1 MKKFSLFCSAALL
14 LLLSTTVSAQRPDA
28 RTSVSD
34 LYGLKIESG
43 DSLVFCRT
51 IPFLAAPVSKR
62 ENTVRVRNGADETI
76 PVGSPARTLYL
87 LGMINDGWD
96 SGLAHWGEHFELR
109 ETREDQVQ
117 IGTSIGEI
125 EIRYADGSSD
135 RIPMIVGSTIW
146 FFNQWKNPSHNAGRV
161 IREPFASRPEYM
173 QVLRDALQ
181 VRETGEYMEAGDSYR
196 AYYLPVT
203 PRELPIE
210 SIVVHNNTEKRG
222 EILISGITLQ
232 LPRGAKPTERLT
244 AFGKRTVMKGDLQP
258 AFATDDIPDFGPKLE
273 ALSDILYT
281 SLDDLPKKV
290 ERIDFPQGFKGTG
303 IRFLSDSVEGDM
315 LSNIWVANLTNID
328 EKFDPATG
336 CFYETGVGSPFYG
349 GYQGIGTWEPIGIY
363 REPYSR
369 TSDHYVRQALR
380 CIDNPQRLTSYVDYC
395 DKWLYF

>member
-181 VRETGEYMEAGDSYR
+181 VRETGE
-196 AYYLPVT
+196 
-203 PRELPIE
+203 
-210 SIVVHNNTEKRG
+210 
-222 EILISGITLQ
+222 
-232 LPRGAKPTERLT
+232 
-244 AFGKRTVMKGDLQP
+244 
-258 AFATDDIPDFGPKLE
+258 
-273 ALSDILYT
+273 
-281 SLDDLPKKV
+281 
-290 ERIDFPQGFKGTG
+290 
-303 IRFLSDSVEGDM
+303 
-315 LSNIWVANLTNID
+315 
-328 EKFDPATG
+328 
-336 CFYETGVGSPFYG
+336 
-349 GYQGIGTWEPIGIY
+349 
-363 REPYSR
+363 
-369 TSDHYVRQALR
+369 
-380 CIDNPQRLTSYVDYC
+380 
-395 DKWLYF
+395 